1 MRGFINLIKPE
12 KMSSAFA
19 VGAVKHKFNIP
30 CGHMGTLDPMA
41 SGVLPVGVGKASRL
55 FNYLLSK
62 TKTYEARF
70 VFGYETDT
78 LDITGETT
86 KTTSSIPTEEEIRA
100 VLGEFIGEISQ
111 IPPNYSAK
119 CINGKRG
126 YELARRG
133 VEFTLNPKLVN
144 IYDIKLLE
152 KTGEN
157 EYSFLVECGGGTYI
171 RSLARDIGLKTG
183 SLAVMSKLTRT
194 KSGFFSI
201 DNGVSVEEFKASDN
215 PEKYLIEPDLVLDF
229 PKINLSKQQAT
240 KIINGVFENLGI
252 PSGTYRVYNDGA
264 FMGVG
269 ESIKGVLKI
278 NAYVW

>member
-62 TKTYEARF
+62 SKTYEARF

-78 LDITGETT
+78 LDVTGETT
-86 KTTSSIPTEEEIRA
+86 KTTSVVPTEEEIKS
-100 VLGEFIGEISQ
+100 VLKNFIGEISQ
-111 IPPNYSAK
+111 VPPNYSAK

-133 VEFTLNPKLVN
+133 VEFTLKPKTVSV
-144 IYDIKLLE
+144 YDVEFLG
-152 KTGEN
+152 KTNEN
-157 EYSFLVECGGGTYI
+157 EYAFKIECGGGTYI
-171 RSLARDIGLKTG
+171 RSLARDIGSAVG
-183 SLAVMSKLTRT
+183 SLAVMSKLSRT
-194 KSGFFSI
+194 KSGFFTI
-201 DNGVSVEEFKASDN
+201 ENGVSVEEFKASSS
-215 PEKYLIEPDLVLDF
+215 PEKFLIEPDLVVDF
-229 PKINLSKQQAT
+229 PKIDLSKAQAT
-240 KIINGVFENLGI
+240 KIINGVFENIGVKTGL
-252 PSGTYRVYNDGA
+252 YRVYNSGE

-269 ESIKGVLKI
+269 ESFEGVLKI